1 MSVTSTL
8 SITIAGNSVIPL
20 EDTIKIS
27 QKLGERW
34 DCTFT
39 VSDLAGTAFY
49 SYGQRV
55 VVTDS
60 TLGVLFSGFIA
71 TVKQDKTQTLFG
83 TATEHQITCVDNRH
97 LADKRTSNLL
107 YTNPTYAGKIVT
119 DMVSTVLAAE
129 GVQAS
134 YAVNDT
140 ATKAQWATGTL
151 TNTVAT
157 NNVGDGDLELLGS
170 GGSVSF
176 TIAAQADWAANGT
189 LSHVRANS
197 GGDLSL
203 IGSTRN
209 WNNGSVSGQTLYGN
223 GSPTQGVT
231 SGVFNLT
238 CTAMNETRSRLDFA
252 GQWADFTA
260 TVDAGLGGIV
270 PYNSLVYR
278 TTGWSNTDAT
288 YAYAIEFN
296 LSRIQLMIGSN
307 GGANNPATLALVNI
321 SPALSPGT
329 YTLKVVVSGN
339 NHQISLNDTQ
349 YINYT
354 QSGPVSGYG
363 PYTAAGSLAIRN
375 RNLEPYSLSQ
385 NYDNFG
391 VMQTTS
397 GTWTGTAVS
406 VNAVSL
412 VNSSIIKWD
421 QSLSQGGSVT
431 VQTSVD
437 GGSTYQTCSNGGAI
451 PKLGKG
457 TSGTGKSVIVKVT
470 LSTGNA
476 GIMPDIQKLTWN
488 VQGGYISSGTRVSPS
503 FDLSPVGR
511 VGSSSVSWN
520 ANVPP
525 NTSLGIDVSP
535 DGSTWTDMSAQ
546 NGAPIPFINNRPAP
560 TVDAFGT
567 NTSANYQAGSL
578 ATDGDSFAGRTV
590 ASGWGTASS
599 GHVWSLVSGSGTTS
613 VSSGKGLIAS
623 TSSPVIFQLGSITI
637 LDGAVSVRI
646 QQGNTT
652 NDILSVFARYQDA
665 NNWYAVVQNG
675 QNLLL
680 QKKVTGT
687 VTTLATTPFATTA
700 AFFWLELDVSG
711 TALSAY
717 AWADGTARPG
727 TALLTATDSTFSS
740 GFYGLGATASTSTA
754 CQFDTFNTT
763 RPGATWTYDTP
774 HSRIAGTGGTLG
786 VYLNNAI
793 SWADIDVLAD
803 MDRSDAGG
811 LVWRYNDPSDC
822 YYLVVADNLASAG
835 TPNTLTL
842 NKLAGV
848 VTTQLTQT
856 PIAFVRGSY
865 HRIRVTMLGGVITV
879 LFDGTQAISYT
890 DGSPLGA
897 GLLGL
902 FNNGGTVGSR
912 YYQLWIQPQG
922 DTLAGVHIYTRQRL
936 ATTDTTVTPQVFD
949 VTVAAYGPAI
959 DNGILIPSAN
969 YQNTFVDKNLD
980 DLGQQSNISWY
991 LDQNKTLFFNQR
1003 LATPAPWILSSNT
1016 LGLPSDIEMDSSL
1029 VVDVSGDLYRNRQT
1043 LTGVTNTGA
1052 FTNTFIG
1059 DGSSTSFTLGY
1070 PVAPGTVPVIT
1081 LNGGAQKGGVKGSS
1095 GSDWYYAAGDAV
1107 LQQDNAGTKLIS
1119 SDTLSV
1125 AYTGT
1130 FITTVT
1136 VDNTAAQTALA
1147 AISGDSGIVEAVLDV
1162 SSPGMQYA
1170 AALTYANQLLLR
1182 YCISGRTLT
1191 FVTYRDGLQI
1201 GQLLPVFITEE
1212 NLSNVQMLIHE
1223 IDIGLRQQPGGVLLY
1238 SYLVTASELPVI
1250 ASWKKLLAASL
1261 LNV

>member
-8 SITIAGNSVIPL
+8 TITIAGSSVTIL
-20 EDTIKIS
+20 EDTLKIS
-27 QKLGERW
+27 QKLDERW
-34 DCTFT
+34 DCAFT

-71 TVKQDKTQTLFG
+71 TVKQDKSNTLFG

-119 DMVSTVLAAE
+119 DMVSTVLAQE

-134 YAVNDT
+134 YAVKDT
-140 ATKAQWATGTL
+140 ATKAQWNTGTL

-176 TIAAQADWAANGT
+176 AIAAQADWAANGT
-189 LSHVRANS
+189 LSHVQANS

-203 IGSTRN
+203 VGSTRN
-209 WNNGSVSGQTLYGN
+209 WNDGNTSGQTLYGSSTGSGSVSN
-223 GSPTQGVT
+223 GQYLLSCGP
-231 SGVFNLT
+231 LAE
-238 CTAMNETRSRLDFA
+238 CRSRMDFA
-252 GQWADFTA
+252 GNSWADMTMASDFFMGA
-260 TVDAGLGGIV
+260 QV
-270 PYNSLVYR
+270 PFNGYTYR
-278 TTGWSNTDAT
+278 TTTWNNNASDYGYSVEA
-288 YAYAIEFN
+288 N
-296 LSRIQLMIGSN
+296 LLTINLLKGAN
-307 GGANNPATLALVNI
+307 GGGGGETTLASHTF
-321 SPALSPGT
+321 SPPLSPGT
-329 YTLKVVVSGN
+329 YRLQVQVSGN
-339 NHQISLNDTQ
+339 NHTVSLNGTT
-349 YINYT
+349 YITFSDGSYT
-354 QSGPVSGYG
+354 SAGYV
-363 PYTAAGSLAIRN
+363 ALRN
-375 RNLEPYSLSQ
+375 HNKEASITIV
-385 NYDNFG
+385 NIYDNFG
-391 VMQTTS
+391 VMSQMS

-412 VNSSIIKWD
+412 VNSSLIKWD

-431 VQTSVD
+431 VQTSID

-457 TSGTGKSVIVKVT
+457 ASGTGKSVIVKVT
-470 LSTGNA
+470 LSTGTTA
-476 GIMPDIQKLTWN
+476 TMPDIQKLTWN
-488 VQGGYISSGTRVSPS
+488 VQGGYVASGTRVSPS

-520 ANVPP
+520 ANVPA
-525 NTSLGIDVSP
+525 NTTLGIDVSP

-546 NGAPIPFINNRPAP
+546 NGNPIPFINNQPEP
-560 TVDAFGT
+560 TVDAFST
-567 NTSANYQAGSL
+567 NTSANYQAASL
-578 ATDGDSFAGRTV
+578 ATDGDSFAGRTL

-613 VSSGKGLIAS
+613 VSSGEGLIAS
-623 TSSPVIFQLGSITI
+623 TSSTVIFQLGSITI
-637 LDGAVSVRI
+637 LDGTVSVRT
-646 QQGNTT
+646 QQGSNL
-652 NDILSVFARYQDA
+652 NDIIYVFARYQDA

-687 VTTLATTPFATTA
+687 VTTLGTTSFTTTA
-700 AFFWLELDVSG
+700 AFFWLEIDLSG

-717 AWADGTARPG
+717 AWTDGTGRPG
-727 TALLTATDSTFSS
+727 TALLTATDSAFSS
-740 GFYGLGATASTSTA
+740 GFYGLGATATTSTA
-754 CQFDTFNTT
+754 CQFDTFNIT
-763 RPGATWTYDTP
+763 RPGANWTYDTP

-786 VYLNNAI
+786 VYLNNSI
-793 SWADIDVLAD
+793 SWADIDFLAD
-803 MDRSDAGG
+803 MDESDAGG
-811 LVWRYNDPSDC
+811 LVWHYNDPSDC
-822 YYLVVADNLASAG
+822 YYLVVADNQASAG

-842 NKLAGV
+842 YKLAGV
-848 VTTQLTQT
+848 VTTQLAQASIVFT
-856 PIAFVRGSY
+856 RGSY
-865 HRIRVTMLGGVITV
+865 HRVRIKMLGGVITV
-879 LFDGTQAISYT
+879 LFDGTQSLSYT

-897 GLLGL
+897 GQLGL
-902 FNNGGTVGSR
+902 FNNGGTTGSR

-922 DTLAGVHIYTRQRL
+922 DTLSGVHIYTRQRL
-936 ATTDTTVTPQVFD
+936 ATSDTTVTPQVFD
-949 VTVAAYGPAI
+949 MTVAAYGPAI
-959 DNGILIPSAN
+959 DNGTLIPSAN
-969 YQNTFVDKNLD
+969 YQNTFTDKNLD
-980 DLGQQSNISWY
+980 DLGKQSNISWY
-991 LDQNKTLFFNQR
+991 IDQNKTLFFNQR

-1016 LGLPSDIEMDSSL
+1016 LALPSDIEMDSNLS
-1029 VVDVSGDLYRNRQT
+1029 VDVSGDLYRNRQT

-1070 PVAPGTVPVIT
+1070 PVAPGTTPTIT
-1081 LNGGAQKGGVKGSS
+1081 LNGGAQKVGLKGSS
-1095 GSDWYYAAGDAV
+1095 GSDWYYAVGDPV
-1107 LQQDNAGTKLIS
+1107 LQQDNAGTKLIA
-1119 SDTLSV
+1119 SDTLLVS
-1125 AYTGT
+1125 YTGT

-1136 VDNTAAQTALA
+1136 VDNAAAQSALA
-1147 AISGDSGIVEAVLDV
+1147 AISGDSGTVEAVLDV

-1201 GQLLPVFITEE
+1201 GQLLPVFIAEE
-1212 NLSNVQMLIHE
+1212 NLSNIQMLIHQL
-1223 IDIGLRQQPGGVLLY
+1223 DITVQQQPNGVLLY
-1238 SYLVTASELPVI
+1238 KYLATVSELPVI
-1250 ASWKKLLAASL
+1250 ASWKKLLASAL
-1261 LNV
+1261 LNA